1 MPQPNPM
8 KFSDLEDGD
17 ARLALFKRELKT
29 ELEMERQERRLKRL
43 REWGDRMPW
52 IVAGA
57 AGWLFFFVTL
67 IAGSHK

>member
-1 MPQPNPM
+1 M
-8 KFSDLEDGD
+8 KFSDLEDGE

-52 IVAGA
+52 IVVCAV
-57 AGWLFFFVTL
+57 GWFFFFAVL
-67 IAGSHK
+67 IGSSHK

>member
-1 MPQPNPM
+1 M
-8 KFSDLEDGD
+8 KFSELEDGD

-52 IVAGA
+52 IVAA
-57 AGWLFFFVTL
+57 VLGWLFYFTMLFTT
-67 IAGSHK
+67 AHK